1 MVTDR
6 FATACL
12 VVILSHLFFPF
23 RHVCMLLII
32 LDISSHW
39 LRVVASLLIGEGHKN
54 IKSNSQLLQLYYHNR
69 LVLGLVCLGNELF
82 YIFAYM
88 TYFFPEVTLLE
99 YSANVFGFAMLVCSP
114 VFLLKQVLNLI
125 QIRYSAW
132 EIVEWEFH
140 NEHQKK

>member
-12 VVILSHLFFPF
+12 VVILSHLYFPF

-39 LRVVASLLIGEGHKN
+39 LRVVASLLTGEGHKK
-54 IKSNSQLLQLYYHNR
+54 IKSSKILQIYYENR
-69 LVLGLVCLGNELF
+69 IVLGLVCLGNELF

-88 TYFFPEVTLLE
+88 MYFFPQVHVLDL
-99 YSANVFGFAMLVCSP
+99 SIDLFGYATFVCFP
-114 VFLLKQVLNLI
+114 VFLFKQLLNII
-125 QIRYSAW
+125 QLQYSAK
-132 EIVEWEFH
+132 EIVHWEF
-140 NEHQKK
+140 EHEHSKK

>member
-12 VVILSHLFFPF
+12 VVILSHLFFPY
-23 RHVCMLLII
+23 RHICMILII

-39 LRVVASLLIGEGHKN
+39 LRVVASLLVGEGHKH
-54 IKSNSQLLQLYYHNR
+54 IKSGSFLLRIYYENR
-69 LVLGLVCLGNELF
+69 IVLGLVCLGNELF

-88 TYFFPEVTLLE
+88 MYFFPVVELFDMPLE
-99 YSANVFGFAMLVCSP
+99 LFWYGTLVCFP
-114 VFLLKQVLNLI
+114 VFALKQLLNVI
-125 QIRYSAW
+125 QLQYSAW
-132 EIVEWEFH
+132 EIVEWEFI